1 MGATVGDIM
10 ADSDKNI
17 VIKPNVGSSTS
28 FPEIKFTG
36 KDNVPFYLHVLDDG
50 TVSFSGRQGEV
61 FSISETLTTGDIFAV
76 ADISGIRRMA
86 VNASGAVD
94 VFLNASQPFKV
105 SSSNTERFRVHPDGN
120 VGINDSAPDKELSI
134 IGIGGGNADVDVART
149 GGATINLQ
157 AQSAAGIIG
166 TTTNHNLQFKTN
178 GSVRMT
184 VEPGGDVGMGITN
197 PTHTLHVQSA
207 DEQLALF
214 KSTDAGAGIRID
226 SPDDGYS
233 VVFFSEDG
241 TNKWSLGKLANN
253 SDKFSIYDEVNTTPR
268 LVIDTSGNI
277 GINETSPSTK
287 LDVNGTISSTG
298 HRGFRPFFFEMKKHA
313 SSDNTNRQDLSTTST
328 TTITWHVANSNN
340 DNAHYTWSSGTNSR
354 IYVDKDGFY
363 LCNWNIVWSN
373 TNSGAQRATLVGSI
387 YKNGSQILNS
397 KAFGYSRGDIYGDFN
412 HCGGSYGMFLDDGDY
427 IEIKIK
433 GVDFDDGTDPV
444 WTLSRQC
451 SVQMLGWPD
460 RGE

>member
-1 MGATVGDIM
+1 MGSTVGDIM

-134 IGIGGGNADVDVART
+134 IGIGGGNADVDIART

-166 TTTNHNLQFKTN
+166 TTSNHPFQFKAN
-178 GSVRMT
+178 SGVKMT
-184 VEPGGDVGMGITN
+184 IETGGDVGIGTSN
-197 PTHTLHVQSA
+197 PGSGLSIRRASTSHRLLQINRPDSDTA
-207 DEQLALF
+207 ALYL
-214 KSTDAGAGIRID
+214 GNNGNN
-226 SPDDGYS
+226 
-233 VVFFSEDG
+233 G
-241 TNKWSLGKLANN
+241 TISANN
-253 SDKFSIYDEVNTTPR
+253 ANLYFGKDYQGTMTTYMTILNSNGNVGINDTTP
-268 LVIDTSGNI
+268 
-277 GINETSPSTK
+277 STM

-313 SSDNTNRQDLSTTST
+313 SSDTTNRQDLSTTST

-340 DNAHYTWSSGTNSR
+340 DDAHYTWSSGTNSR

-373 TNSGAQRATLVGSI
+373 TYSGAQRATLVGSI
-387 YKNGSQILNS
+387 WKNGSQILNS
-397 KAFGYSRGDIYGDFN
+397 KAYGYSRGDIYGDYN

-427 IEIKIK
+427 IEIKIN
-433 GVDFDDGTDPV
+433 GVDFDDASDPV
-444 WTLSRQC
+444 YTLSRQC
-451 SVQMLGWPD
+451 SVQMLGWPN

>member
-134 IGIGGGNADVDVART
+134 IGIGGGNADIDVART

-184 VEPGGDVGMGITN
+184 VEPGGDVGIGITN

-277 GINETSPSTK
+277 GINDSSPSTK
-287 LDVNGTISSTG
+287 LDVNGTISGTG
-298 HRGFRPFFFEMKKHA
+298 TRGLRPYYFKA
-313 SSDNTNRQDLSTTST
+313 ILNNSSSVTGRKDLSTTTSDV
-328 TTITWHVANSNN
+328 TIDWYSFSSDNDGSAYFSWSVLDRSEIRIEKSGLYTINFNIGWDNN
-340 DNAHYTWSSGTNSR
+340 GTN
-354 IYVDKDGFY
+354 
-363 LCNWNIVWSN
+363 
-373 TNSGAQRATLVGSI
+373 RATLYASI
-387 YKNGSQILNS
+387 WVNGTELDETKSY
-397 KAFGYSRGDIYGDFN
+397 GYSRGSSYGDKN
-412 HCGGSYGMFLDDGDY
+412 NCVGSYTGMFDANDD
-427 IEIKIK
+427 IEIKCRGI
-433 GVDFDDGTDPV
+433 DFDNAAQAVYTINDECTI
-444 WTLSRQC
+444 QIY
-451 SVQMLGWPD
+451 GWPD
-460 RGE
+460 RGT

>member
-1 MGATVGDIM
+1 MGSTVGDIM

-61 FSISETLTTGDIFAV
+61 FSISETLTVGDIFAV

-134 IGIGGGNADVDVART
+134 IGINSGNADVDIART
-149 GGATINLQ
+149 GGATLNLQ
-157 AQSAAGIIG
+157 AQASTGIIG
-166 TTTNHNLQFKTN
+166 TTSNHNLGLKTN

-184 VEPGGDVGMGITN
+184 IEGGGDVGIGTSS
-197 PTHTLHVQSA
+197 PVRPLHVVGDIYAETGDILLSRGNYYLQ
-207 DEQLALF
+207 
-214 KSTDAGAGIRID
+214 DA
-226 SPDDGYS
+226 S
-233 VVFFSEDG
+233 DG
-241 TNKWSLGKLANN
+241 TKRGSFTSAGVWAWENVDVGIG
-253 SDKFSIYDEVNTTPR
+253 DTT
-268 LVIDTSGNI
+268 
-277 GINETSPSTK
+277 PSTK
-287 LDVNGTISSTG
+287 LDGTVSSTG
-298 HRGFRPFFFEMKKHA
+298 HRGFRPYFFEMKKHA
-313 SSDNTNRQDLSTTST
+313 SSDVTNRQDVSTTNVVAM
-328 TTITWHVANSNN
+328 TWHVANSNN
-340 DNAHYTWSSGTNSR
+340 DDAHYTWSSANSSR
-354 IYVDKDGFY
+354 ISVDKDGFY

-387 YKNGSQILNS
+387 YKNGSQIVNS
-397 KAFGYSRGDIYGDFN
+397 KAYGYSRGDIYGDFN

-433 GVDFDDGTDPV
+433 GVDFDDATDPV
-444 WTLSRQC
+444 YTLSKQC

-460 RGE
+460 RGQ